1 MTTKG
6 LQAVADDNA
15 AGSVQPP
22 RIEIPLEVVDEPGR
36 SRLAGLFS
44 MLVSLALLVVAAYQL
59 RSLSLADVQGLV
71 PTSPWFWLVFA
82 GYYLAGPI
90 SEWFI
95 YRRLW
100 QMPIAGLGALIRKLV
115 SNEILLGYLGEAQ
128 FYGWARSKLKFVT
141 APFGA
146 IKDVTIL
153 SALVGNFTTLAM
165 LVWAWPLVAS
175 GHLGMEGRTV
185 FLSLGV
191 VLVTSFVILLF
202 RERLFS
208 LQRRELWFISAVH
221 LARIAAVVIFSAM
234 MWHLVLPQVE
244 VGLWIVMATLRM
256 LVSRLP
262 LLPNKDIAF
271 AGIAVFL
278 LGHAVEIAALM
289 TLMAVLLLVTHL
301 VVGGLFALADL
312 FDAEK
317 VK

>member
-1 MTTKG
+1 M
-6 LQAVADDNA
+6 ADDPAAANA
-15 AGSVQPP
+15 QPP
-22 RIEIPLEVVDEPGR
+22 RVEVPLEAVDEPGR
-36 SRLAGLFS
+36 MRLAGLFS
-44 MLVSLALLVVAAYQL
+44 MLVSLALLVVAAFQL
-59 RSLSLADVQGLV
+59 RSLSLADVQGMI

-82 GYYLAGPI
+82 GYYLAGPV

-95 YRRLW
+95 YKRLW
-100 QMPIAGLGALIRKLV
+100 HMPISGLGALIRKLV

-128 FYGWARSKLKFVT
+128 FYGWARSRLKFVT

-153 SALVGNFTTLAM
+153 SALVGNFATLAM
-165 LVWAWPLVAS
+165 LLWAWPLVAS

-202 RERLFS
+202 RERLFT
-208 LQRRELWFISAVH
+208 LPRRELWFISAVH

-234 MWHLVLPQVE
+234 MWHLVLPQVA

-262 LLPNKDIAF
+262 LLPNKDIVF

-278 LGHAVEIAALM
+278 LGHDVEIAALM

-301 VVGGLFALADL
+301 IVGGLFALADL

>member
-1 MTTKG
+1 M
-6 LQAVADDNA
+6 ADDSA
-15 AGSVQPP
+15 AGSMQPP
-22 RIEIPLEVVDEPGR
+22 RVEVPLETVDEPGR
-36 SRLAGLFS
+36 TRLAGLFS
-44 MLVSLALLVVAAYQL
+44 MLVSLALLIVAAFQF
-59 RSLSLADVQGLV
+59 RNLSFADVQGMI
-71 PTSPWFWLVFA
+71 PTNPLFWLVFS
-82 GYYLAGPI
+82 GYYLAGPV

-100 QMPIAGLGALIRKLV
+100 QMPFSGLGALIRKLV

-128 FYGWARSKLKFVT
+128 FYGWARSRLNFVT

-153 SALVGNFTTLAM
+153 SALVGNFATLAM
-165 LVWAWPLVAS
+165 LIWAWPLIAS
-175 GHLGMEGRTV
+175 GQLGMEGQTV
-185 FLSLGV
+185 FVSLGV

-202 RERLFS
+202 RQRLFS
-208 LQRRELWFISAVH
+208 LPSNQLWFISAVH
-221 LARIAAVVIFSAM
+221 LLRIAAVVIFSAV
-234 MWHLVLPQVE
+234 MWHLVLPSVE
-244 VGLWIVMATLRM
+244 VSLWIVMATLRM

-262 LLPNKDIAF
+262 FLPNKDVVF

-278 LGHAVEIAALM
+278 LGHDFEIAGLM

-301 VVGGLFALADL
+301 LVGGLFALADL

>member
-1 MTTKG
+1 MTKG
-6 LQAVADDNA
+6 LQAMADDNA
-15 AGSVQPP
+15 ASSAQPP
-22 RIEIPLEVVDEPGR
+22 RMEIPLEAADESGR
-36 SRLAGLFS
+36 NRFAGAFS
-44 MLVSLALLVVAAYQL
+44 MLVSLALLVVAGYQL
-59 RSLSLADVQGLV
+59 RSLSFAEVQDLIPASAG
-71 PTSPWFWLVFA
+71 FWLVFA
-82 GYYLAGPI
+82 GYYLAGPV

-100 QMPIAGLGALIRKLV
+100 QMPFGGLAALVRKLV

-128 FYGWARSKLKFVT
+128 FYGWARSRLKFVT

-153 SALVGNFTTLAM
+153 SALVGNFATLAM

-175 GHLGMEGRTV
+175 GHLGLEGRTV

-202 RERLFS
+202 RERLFT
-208 LQRRELWFISAVH
+208 LPQRELWFISVVH
-221 LARIAAVVIFSAM
+221 LARIAAVVILSAM
-234 MWHLVLPQVE
+234 MWHLVLPEVE
-244 VGLWIVMATLRM
+244 VGLWVVMATLRM

-262 LLPNKDIAF
+262 LLPNKDVVF

-278 LGHAVEIAALM
+278 LGHDVEIAALM

-301 VVGGLFALADL
+301 VVGGLLALADL